1 MLGYNR
7 TIARAKINVL
17 MNIGPGEGGGW
28 KRKDKKG
35 NLPNTF
41 DEDCRLACFSKIS
54 QIWSEHFT
62 GNYKQNQ
69 FE

>member
-1 MLGYNR
+1 
-7 TIARAKINVL
+7 

-41 DEDCRLACFSKIS
+41 DEDCRLACFSKMS
-54 QIWSEHFT
+54 QIRSEHFT

>member
-7 TIARAKINVL
+7 TIARTKINVL

-28 KRKDKKG
+28 KRKGKKG

-41 DEDCRLACFSKIS
+41 DEDCRLACFSKMS
-54 QIWSEHFT
+54 QIRSEHFT